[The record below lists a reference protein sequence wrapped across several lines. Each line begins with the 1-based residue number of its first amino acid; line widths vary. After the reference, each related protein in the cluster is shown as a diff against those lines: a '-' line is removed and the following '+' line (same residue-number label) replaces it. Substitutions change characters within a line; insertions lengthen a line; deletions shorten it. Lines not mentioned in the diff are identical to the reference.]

1 MDDAGARRSRQTR
14 RTNRRRIRTEKIETA
29 LVVALAG
36 LVLFKGAPVVVGVG
50 LGVGEI
56 LMDLMRL

>member
-1 MDDAGARRSRQTR
+1 MDDAGANKIRQTR

-36 LVLFKGAPVVVGVG
+36 LVHFKGAPVVGEIA

-56 LMDLMRL
+56 MMDLMRL